1 MNKNQTN
8 YIPLILAGIG
18 VVVVICLLLLGWSIT
33 SITVPIGSS
42 GRVVLEPPGQSQ
54 QDRQQSEPIPSP
66 TSAPAPV
73 PESNEAVQTLP
84 DIQDFNPPV
93 SLPFS
98 DNFDA
103 GPDPSWR
110 VSGNYLIS
118 NGRLAGSD
126 VIKLEIG
133 NDSLRTYMV
142 EFDVFSGPSYC
153 GWAYDNY
160 LIIGVTPSLQYR
172 AAFTDEYSRGR
183 WYALQ
188 DGEWKE
194 ILRDDIGLST
204 GLNRSDCS
212 SNVRVLVNGN
222 AYKIYSNGSLV
233 TELIYGSS
241 TGAPFMI
248 GTNKLPLVDNLRITQ
263 P

>member
-1 MNKNQTN
+1 MDQKQPN
-8 YIPLILAGIG
+8 YTPIILAGFG
-18 VVVVICLLLLGWSIT
+18 AVVIIILLLLGWKITGIQISIGPA
-33 SITVPIGSS
+33 SIDMEAPTPKSQIN
-42 GRVVLEPPGQSQ
+42 SQ
-54 QDRQQSEPIPSP
+54 QFEPSLSSP
-66 TSAPAPV
+66 TDMPV
-73 PESNEAVQTLP
+73 PAATTFPE
-84 DIQDFNPPV
+84 IQDFNQPV
-93 SLPFS
+93 NLPFF

-110 VSGNYLIS
+110 ISGNYLVS
-118 NGRLAGSD
+118 GGRLAGSD
-126 VIKLEIG
+126 MVKLEIG
-133 NDSLRTYMV
+133 NDSLNTYLV
-142 EFDVFSGPSYC
+142 EFDIFSPTEFC
-153 GWAYDNY
+153 GWAYEDY
-160 LIIGVTPSLQYR
+160 LIIGVTPTLQYR

-204 GLNRSDCS
+204 GMNRSECS

-222 AYKIYSNGSLV
+222 SYKIYSNGSLV
-233 TELIYGSS
+233 TELIYGTS

-248 GTNKLPLVDNLRITQ
+248 GTNKLPQIDNLRITQ